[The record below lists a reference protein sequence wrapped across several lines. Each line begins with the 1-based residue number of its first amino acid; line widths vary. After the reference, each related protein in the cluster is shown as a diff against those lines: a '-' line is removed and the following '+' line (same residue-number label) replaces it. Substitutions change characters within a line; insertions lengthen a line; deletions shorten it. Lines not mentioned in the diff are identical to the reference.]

1 MWDRSPKSRSAGH
14 ISIKSRRMGSKV
26 RSGKPRNVGQVMG
39 QTRKLLCTLRVCTWI
54 VSVTTADV
62 DVHGDV
68 IHSLWYTAGLDHLY
82 RRRRY

>member
-1 MWDRSPKSRSAGH
+1 
-14 ISIKSRRMGSKV
+14 
-26 RSGKPRNVGQVMG
+26 MG